1 MPRDPR
7 NLPSALTAA
16 FVLASLAGIALAGPL
31 NPPPGPIS
39 STMKPLTDVEPRTA
53 INSANTPGD
62 ATSVFVITQPGSYY
76 LTGNVAVAAGK
87 NGIKIASSHVTIDL
101 NGFTVYGFAGSQDG
115 ITTSNVFQMGIKI
128 KNGIVRT
135 FGLDG
140 IDLAGSASTWPQSA
154 VIEDVQSTDNADH
167 GIRINDGQVR
177 DCIVLKNGDK
187 GLVAIANHSTFVR
200 GVTARDN
207 STGGIYAVLARIQDC
222 VAEANGV
229 TGIHVDNR
237 GDVISC
243 TSNGNATG
251 FFIVSGSLRDS
262 TAINNSSAGVYMT
275 GLCENNSF
283 RNEGALGS
291 FGIRVNGAPRTIVK
305 GNQVVGFTTGVDGA
319 DGNDL
324 IISNYF
330 TSCTTAIA
338 AHPALRAGAIV
349 NATAANVTGN
359 SGGGLG
365 TTDPYAN
372 IIH

>member
-1 MPRDPR
+1 MQTSSHRGITTTIT
-7 NLPSALTAA
+7 LALACLAGSAL
-16 FVLASLAGIALAGPL
+16 GGPL
-31 NPPPGPIS
+31 NPPPGPIQ
-39 STMKPLTDVEPRTA
+39 STMKPLGDVEPRIA
-53 INSANTPGD
+53 INSTNTPGD
-62 ATSVFVITQPGSYY
+62 AANMFVISQPGSYY
-76 LTGNVAVAAGK
+76 LTGNLAVGSGK

-140 IDLAGSASTWPQSA
+140 IDVAGSVTTWPQSA
-154 VIEDVQSTDNADH
+154 VIEGVQSTDNADH

-187 GLVAIANHSTFVR
+187 GLVAIANQSTVVR
-200 GVTARDN
+200 GVTAREN
-207 STGGIYAVLARIQDC
+207 GSGGIYTVLARIQDC

-243 TSNGNATG
+243 TSNGNSTG
-251 FFIVSGSLRDS
+251 FYVGSGSLRDS
-262 TAINNSSAGVYMT
+262 TAINNSAAGVYMT

-283 RNEGALGS
+283 RNEGALGT
-291 FGIRVNGAPRTIVK
+291 FGIRINGTPRTLVK
-305 GNQVVGFTTGVDGA
+305 GNQIVGFTTGVDGA
-319 DGNDL
+319 DATDL

-330 TSCTTAIA
+330 TSCTTAISGS
-338 AHPALRAGAIV
+338 PNLRAGTII
-349 NATAANVTGN
+349 NATLTPVSGN

-365 TTDPYAN
+365 TTDPFAN

>member
-1 MPRDPR
+1 MI
-7 NLPSALTAA
+7 TAHFCRFA
-16 FVLASLAGIALAGPL
+16 SASLLVSLIAGIAAAGPL
-31 NPPPGPIS
+31 NPPPGAIQG
-39 STMKPLTDVEPRTA
+39 TMKPLSDIEPRIA
-53 INSANTPGD
+53 INASNTPGD
-62 ATSVFVITQPGSYY
+62 ATSTFVITQPGSYY

-101 NGFTVYGFAGSQDG
+101 NGFTVYGFAGSLDG

-140 IDLAGSASTWPQSA
+140 IDLAGSVTTWPQSA

-187 GLVAIANHSTFVR
+187 GLVAIANQSTIVR

-207 STGGIYAVLARIQDC
+207 SAGGIYTVLARIQDC

-243 TSNGNATG
+243 TSNGNGTG
-251 FFIVSGSLRDS
+251 FYIVSGSLRDS
-262 TAINNSSAGVYMT
+262 TAINNSAAGVYMT

-283 RNEGALGS
+283 RNEGAPGT
-291 FGIRVNGAPRTIVK
+291 FGIRINGTPRTLVK
-305 GNQVVGFTTGVDGA
+305 GNQIVGFATGVDGA
-319 DGNDL
+319 DPTDL

-330 TSCTTAIA
+330 SSCTNAIT
-338 AHPALRAGAIV
+338 AHPGLRVGTLV
-349 NATAANVTGN
+349 NGTTTNVTGN

-365 TTDPYAN
+365 TTDPNAN

>member
-1 MPRDPR
+1 MSQTKHRT
-7 NLPSALTAA
+7 STLTATL
-16 FVLASLAGIALAGPL
+16 FLALLSGWAVAGLL
-31 NPPPGPIS
+31 NPPSGAIQG
-39 STMKPLTDVEPRTA
+39 TMKPLTDVQPRTA
-53 INSANTPGD
+53 INATNTPAD
-62 ATSVFVITQPGSYY
+62 ASNVFVISQPGSYY

-87 NGIKIASSHVTIDL
+87 NGIKIAASHVTIDL
-101 NGFTVYGFAGSQDG
+101 NGFTIYGFAGSQDG

-140 IDLAGSASTWPQSA
+140 IDLAGSAVTWPQSA
-154 VIEDVQSTDNADH
+154 VIEDIQSTDNADH

-200 GVTARDN
+200 GITARDN

-243 TSNGNATG
+243 TSNGNSTG
-251 FFIVSGSLRDS
+251 FYIGSGSLRDS
-262 TAINNSSAGVYMT
+262 TAINNSAAGVYMT

-283 RNEGALGS
+283 RNEGALGTI
-291 FGIRVNGAPRTIVK
+291 GIRINGTPRTIVK
-305 GNQVVGFTTGVDGA
+305 GNQIVGFATGVDAA
-319 DGNDL
+319 DSNDL
-324 IISNYF
+324 IVSNYF
-330 TSCTTAIA
+330 TSCTNAINT
-338 AHPALRAGAIV
+338 HSSLRAGTII
-349 NATAANVTGN
+349 NATTSNVTGN

-365 TTDPYAN
+365 TIDPYAN

>member
-1 MPRDPR
+1 MKTSSNRI
-7 NLPSALTAA
+7 LTTSITLALAA
-16 FVLASLAGIALAGPL
+16 VAGSALAGPL
-31 NPPPGPIS
+31 NPPPGPIT
-39 STMKPLTDVEPRTA
+39 STMKPLGDVEPRTV
-53 INSANTPGD
+53 INSTNTPGD
-62 ATSVFVITQPGSYY
+62 ATNMFVISQPGSYY
-76 LTGNVAVAAGK
+76 LSGNVAVSAGK
-87 NGIKIASSHVTIDL
+87 NGIKITSSHVTLDL
-101 NGFTVYGFAGSQDG
+101 NGFTVYGFSGSLDG

-140 IDLAGSASTWPQSA
+140 IDLTGSVMTWPQSV
-154 VIEDVQSTDNADH
+154 VIENVQSTDNSDH

-177 DCIVLKNGDK
+177 DCIVLKNRDK

-207 STGGIYAVLARIQDC
+207 GTGGIYTVLARIQDC

-243 TSNGNATG
+243 TSNGNTTG
-251 FFIVSGSLRDS
+251 FYIGSGSLRDS
-262 TAINNSSAGVYMT
+262 TAINNSSAGVFMT
-275 GLCENNSF
+275 GLCENNLF
-283 RNEGALGS
+283 RNEASLGN
-291 FGIRVNGAPRTIVK
+291 FGIRINGAARTVVK
-305 GNQVVGFTTGVDGA
+305 GNQVVGFTSGIDGA
-319 DGNDL
+319 YSSDL
-324 IISNYF
+324 IFSNYF
-330 TSCTTAIA
+330 TSCTTAISGL
-338 AHPALRAGAIV
+338 PNLRVGTIN
-349 NATAANVTGN
+349 NATLTPVSGN